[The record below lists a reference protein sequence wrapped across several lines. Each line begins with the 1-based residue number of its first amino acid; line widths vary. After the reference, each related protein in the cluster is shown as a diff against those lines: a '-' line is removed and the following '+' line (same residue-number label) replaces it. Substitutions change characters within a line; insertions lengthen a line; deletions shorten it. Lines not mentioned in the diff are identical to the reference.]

1 MDKYDFYTGN
11 SFDAYEFMGAHIVN
25 GGVMFRTYAPNAAAV
40 SLIGEFNGW
49 EEQPMERIDNFYE
62 LFVPGAREG
71 MMYKYRIH
79 ERSGRV
85 IDHCDPYGFGME
97 LRPNNA
103 SIIRNLH
110 EYKFKDQK
118 WMKSRTNRMTE
129 SLNIYEIHAC

>member
-1 MDKYDFYTGN
+1 
-11 SFDAYEFMGAHIVN
+11 MGAHIVN

-40 SLIGEFNGW
+40 SVIGEFNGW

-79 ERSGRV
+79 EGSGRV

-97 LRPNNA
+97 LRPNTA
-103 SIIRNLH
+103 SIIRDLNA
-110 EYKFKDQK
+110 YKFGDQK
-118 WMKSRTNRMTE
+118 
-129 SLNIYEIHAC
+129 